1 MIMITCVCHYAVKH
15 IILAVIIYL
24 CIFKECRATILISF
38 INRYIPSGIE
48 REPIRSATK
57 LRYEMPIIYLLLLIR
72 CQFIHPSL
80 MEFSALIFY
89 KSCDGLF
96 IEYYPIIGTGRL
108 CRSGYAT
115 YPLAALYLPFDK

>member
-1 MIMITCVCHYAVKH
+1 MPLRRLSLAIN
-15 IILAVIIYL
+15 LAVIIYL
-24 CIFKECRATILISF
+24 CIFKGVHNPIPISF
-38 INRYIPSGIE
+38 VNQCIPSGIE
-48 REPIRSATK
+48 PESIRSTTK
-57 LRYEMPIIYLLLLIR
+57 LQYEMPIIYLLLLIR

-96 IEYYPIIGTGRL
+96 IEYYPIMGTGRL